1 MNSIPQSGS
10 FTSMLDLWF
19 FALPYSFWYLVLIM
33 LVFSLV
39 AYKARQLTASGSIVA
54 FFVGFVPTY
63 AFGFGAVAT
72 LLLFFLFAGVLGK
85 FSKMRTKSDASSI
98 QKKGSRRDGMQVFA
112 NGGMA
117 LVAAVLYALSPS
129 TVALVMFGSSVAE
142 AASDT
147 FAGEIGILS
156 RSEPVSIITGR
167 KMKPGLSGAVSA
179 LGSVAGLL
187 GALFIALYWMSNFL
201 PLSGKSLAYASI
213 VAASGFFGCL
223 MDSAL
228 GATVQAH
235 YYDQEGGCLTEHPTV
250 GGRELPLERGIRWV
264 DNDLVNLMSN
274 VIATLLAASLV
285 LVIG

>member
-1 MNSIPQSGS
+1 MNSVPSSGS

-19 FALPYSFWYLVLIM
+19 FGLPYSFWYLVLIM
-33 LVFSLV
+33 LLFAFA
-39 AYKARQLTASGSIVA
+39 AYKTRQLTVSGSIVA

-63 AFGFGAVAT
+63 VLGFGALAT
-72 LLLFFLFAGVLGK
+72 LLLFFLSAGVVSK
-85 FSKMRTKSDASSI
+85 FSKIRSKLDAESI

-117 LVAAVLYALSPS
+117 LVAAALYALSPS
-129 TVALVMFGSSVAE
+129 IIALVMFGSSVAE

-156 RSEPVSIITGR
+156 KSSPISIITGKR
-167 KMKPGLSGAVSA
+167 MKPGLSGAVSA
-179 LGSVAGLL
+179 LGSVAGLA

-201 PLSGKSLAYASI
+201 PLSGKSFAYASV
-213 VAASGFFGCL
+213 VAISGFFGCL
-223 MDSAL
+223 MDSVL

-235 YYDQEGGCLTEHPTV
+235 YYDPDRDRLTEHPTS
-250 GGRELPLERGIRWV
+250 GGEKLSLARGFRWI

-274 VIATLLAASLV
+274 VIATLLGASLI

>member
-1 MNSIPQSGS
+1 MNIVPSSGS
-10 FTSMLDLWF
+10 LTNMFDLWF
-19 FALPYSFWYLVLIM
+19 FALPYSFWYLALLMLI
-33 LVFSLV
+33 FSLV
-39 AYKARQLTASGSIVA
+39 AYKARQLTVSGATVA

-63 AFGFGAVAT
+63 ILGFGALST
-72 LLLFFLFAGVLGK
+72 LLLFFLFAGGLSK
-85 FSKMRTKSDASSI
+85 FSKMRSKFDTEGI
-98 QKKGSRRDGMQVFA
+98 QEKGSRRDGMQVFA

-129 TVALVMFGSSVAE
+129 MVALVMFASSVAE

-156 RSEPVSIITGR
+156 KARPISIITGR

-179 LGSVAGLL
+179 LGSGAGLL

-201 PLSGKSLAYASI
+201 PLTGKSFAYASI
-213 VAASGFFGCL
+213 VAVSGFFGCL
-223 MDSAL
+223 MDSVL

-235 YYDQEGGCLTEHPTV
+235 YYDPERDRLTEHPTS
-250 GGRELPLERGIRWV
+250 GGKKLALERGIRWI

-274 VIATLLAASLV
+274 VIATLLGASLI
-285 LVIG
+285 LVVG

>member
-1 MNSIPQSGS
+1 MNLVPASGS
-10 FTSMLDLWF
+10 FTNMFDLWF
-19 FALPYSFWYLVLIM
+19 FDLPYSFWYVALIM
-33 LVFSLV
+33 LLFSLV
-39 AYKARQLTASGSIVA
+39 SYKARQLTVSGAAVA
-54 FFVGFVPTY
+54 FFIGFGITY
-63 AFGFGAVAT
+63 LLGFGALT
-72 LLLFFLFAGVLGK
+72 TMLLFFLFAGVLSK
-85 FSKMRTKSDASSI
+85 FSKIRSKVDADGI

-129 TVALVMFGSSVAE
+129 MVALVMFGSSVAE

-235 YYDQEGGCLTEHPTV
+235 YYDQEGDCLTEHPTV

>member
-1 MNSIPQSGS
+1 MNFVLSSGS
-10 FTSMLDLWF
+10 FTNMLDVWF
-19 FALPYSFWYLVLIM
+19 FGLQYSFWYLALIM

-39 AYKARQLTASGSIVA
+39 SFRTRQLTASGALVA
-54 FFVGFVPTY
+54 FFVGFGITY
-63 AFGFGAVAT
+63 FLGFGALT
-72 LLLFFLFAGVLGK
+72 SMLLFFLSAGVLSK
-85 FSKMRTKSDASSI
+85 FAKLRSKHDAQSI

-117 LVAAVLYALSPS
+117 LVAAVLYGLSPS
-129 TVALVMFGSSVAE
+129 IVALVMFGSSVAE

-156 RSEPVSIITGR
+156 KGNPISIITGR
-167 KMKPGLSGAVSA
+167 RMRPGLSGAVSP

-187 GALFIALYWMSNFL
+187 GSLFIALYWMSNFF
-201 PLSGKSLAYASI
+201 PLESKSFAYASV
-213 VAASGFFGCL
+213 VAVSGFFGCL
-223 MDSAL
+223 MDSVL

-235 YYDQEGGCLTEHPTV
+235 YYDEESDALTEHPTSK
-250 GGRELPLERGIRWV
+250 GKKLPLERGIRWI

-274 VIATLLAASLV
+274 VIATLLGASLV

>member
-1 MNSIPQSGS
+1 MNSVPPSGS
-10 FTSMLDLWF
+10 LTSMLDLWF

-33 LVFSLV
+33 LAFSLA
-39 AYKARQLTASGSIVA
+39 AYMARQLTASGSTVA

-63 AFGFGAVAT
+63 VLGFGALAT
-72 LLLFFLFAGVLGK
+72 LLLFFLFAGVL
-85 FSKMRTKSDASSI
+85 SKLAKIRTKTDVPSI

-156 RSEPVSIITGR
+156 KTGPISIITGK

-179 LGSVAGLL
+179 LGSFAGLA
-187 GALFIALYWMSNFL
+187 GALFIALYWMGCFL
-201 PLSGKSLAYASI
+201 PASGRNFAYASI
-213 VAASGFFGCL
+213 VAVSGFFGCL
-223 MDSAL
+223 MDSVL

-235 YYDQEGGCLTEHPTV
+235 YFDPNRDRLTEHPTS
-250 GGRELPLERGIRWV
+250 GGEKLSLARGFRWI

-274 VIATLLAASLV
+274 VIATLLGASLI

>member
-1 MNSIPQSGS
+1 MNLVSSSGS
-10 FTSMLDLWF
+10 FTNMFDLWF
-19 FALPYSFWYLVLIM
+19 FALPYSFWYLALIM

-39 AYKARQLTASGSIVA
+39 SYKTRQLTTSGAIVA
-54 FFVGFVPTY
+54 FFVGFGTTY
-63 AFGFGAVAT
+63 FLGFGALTT
-72 LLLFFLFAGVLGK
+72 LLLFFLFAGVLSK
-85 FSKMRTKSDASSI
+85 FAKLHTKDDVQSI

-129 TVALVMFGSSVAE
+129 LVALVMFGSSVAE

-156 RSEPVSIITGR
+156 KSKPISIITGR

-179 LGSVAGLL
+179 LGSIAGLL
-187 GALFIALYWMSNFL
+187 GALFVAIYWMSNFL
-201 PLSGKSLAYASI
+201 PLEGKSFAYASV
-213 VAASGFFGCL
+213 VAVSGFFGCL
-223 MDSAL
+223 MDSVL

-235 YYDQEGGCLTEHPTV
+235 YYDQERDCLTEHSTLK
-250 GGRELPLERGIRWV
+250 GKKLPLEYGIRWI
-264 DNDLVNLMSN
+264 DNDLVNLVSN
-274 VIATLLAASLV
+274 VIATLLGASLI